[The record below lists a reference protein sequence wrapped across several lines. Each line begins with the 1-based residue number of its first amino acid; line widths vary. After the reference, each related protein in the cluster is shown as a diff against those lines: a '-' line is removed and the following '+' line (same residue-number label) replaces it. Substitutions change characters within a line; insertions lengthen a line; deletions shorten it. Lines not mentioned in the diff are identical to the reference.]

1 MKTKRKK
8 LLRTVIISVIC
19 TVICF
24 SVVSLLIINHYFGE
38 VFSRSEL
45 TRYTPYIRYEN
56 IKDEIPRYEI
66 SFKSGENT
74 LKGNVYG
81 NGGKGLLFAVHG
93 LNSNEE
99 ETMDVIHYFCKKGW
113 TVLAYNHSGCF
124 TSGGENQK
132 GLAQSLIDLDAALTF
147 CENDE
152 RLKNLPKVLFGHS
165 MGGYAVCSVLNFNH
179 DIKAVASFSGY
190 NTPYEEL
197 CFFVRKFV
205 GDVFAVTQYPFMWIY
220 NKLLF
225 GDMADIS
232 AVDGINKA
240 DVPIM
245 IVHGNNDTIVPH
257 DSAGIISHKE
267 QITNTNVRYVLRT
280 EEILNTHTKV
290 IYSGNAA
297 EYSEEADKKLDM
309 LQDKYSD
316 EIPENELKAY
326 YESLDK
332 FRMSELDEEIFD
344 NINRMFEQAIADNN

>member
-1 MKTKRKK
+1 MNAKKKK
-8 LLRTVIISVIC
+8 LIRTVIISVIC
-19 TVICF
+19 TVVCF
-24 SVVSLLIINHYFGE
+24 SAVSLVVINHYFGE

-45 TRYTPYIRYEN
+45 TEYTPYIRYED

-66 SFKSGENT
+66 SFQSDGHT
-74 LKGNVYG
+74 IKGNVYG
-81 NGGKGLLFAVHG
+81 NGSKGLLFAVHG

-113 TVLAYNHSGCF
+113 TVLAYNHRGCF
-124 TSGGENQK
+124 NSEGENQK
-132 GLAQSLIDLDAALTF
+132 GLAQSLIDLDSALTF

-152 RLKNLPKVLFGHS
+152 RLKNMPKVLFGHS

-190 NTPYEEL
+190 NTPHEEL

-205 GDVFAVTQYPFMWIY
+205 GDVFGVTQYPFMWIY

-240 DVPIM
+240 DIPIT
-245 IVHGNNDTIVPH
+245 IVHGDNDTIVPH
-257 DSAGIISHKE
+257 DSAGIIAHKE
-267 QITNTNVRYVLRT
+267 QITNPHVKYILRT
-280 EEILNTHTKV
+280 KDVVDSHTKV
-290 IYSGNAA
+290 IYSDKAA
-297 EYSEEADKKLDM
+297 EYSKEADKRMDELKK
-309 LQDKYSD
+309 KYGEEISD
-316 EIPENELKAY
+316 NELKAY
-326 YESLDK
+326 YDSIDK

-344 NINRMFEQAIADNN
+344 SINKMFEAAVADKN